1 MHMYFVLIRAV
12 KTLHKPTSTISVS
25 LCKMQILYQHSLIE
39 DKEELKKIDL
49 PVPMSFPFLLGH
61 HFQHK

>member
-1 MHMYFVLIRAV
+1 MYFVLIRAV

-39 DKEELKKIDL
+39 DKEELEKNRSAGSHVF
-49 PVPMSFPFLLGH
+49 PFPSRSSFPA
-61 HFQHK
+61 

>member
-39 DKEELKKIDL
+39 DKEELEKK
-49 PVPMSFPFLLGH
+49 
-61 HFQHK
+61 